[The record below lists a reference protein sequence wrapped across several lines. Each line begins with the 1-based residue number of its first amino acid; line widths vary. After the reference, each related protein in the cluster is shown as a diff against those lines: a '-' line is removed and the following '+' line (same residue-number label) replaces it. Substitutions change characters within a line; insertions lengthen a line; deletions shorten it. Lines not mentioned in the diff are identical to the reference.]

1 MGIRVLY
8 KGAKSRMEG
17 GRGAFDNLIFWPTS
31 DLSSARRL
39 LKSLS
44 VKQGLKYDS
53 TASAIDIPAFIAFH
67 GLKVDEIRD
76 PIESFKTFNEFFYRK
91 LKRDARPVADP
102 DDPGRLV
109 SCADCRMM
117 AFETVHEATKLWI
130 KGREFTVGR
139 LLGPNYKDVAQR
151 FEGGGL
157 GIFR

>member
-1 MGIRVLY
+1 VQRAEWKAEEVGLILFHV
-8 KGAKSRMEG
+8 SR
-17 GRGAFDNLIFWPTS
+17 S
-31 DLSSARRL
+31 DASPARRL

-53 TASAIDIPAFIAFH
+53 PASAIDIPSFIAFH
-67 GLKVDEIRD
+67 GLDVNEILD
-76 PIESFKTFNEFFYRK
+76 PIDSFRTFNEFFYRK
-91 LKRDARPVADP
+91 LKPGARPMADP
-102 DDPGRLV
+102 DDPGRLA

-117 AFETVHEATKLWI
+117 AFETVNEATNIWI

-139 LLGPNYKDVAQR
+139 LLGPNYKDVAHR